1 MLFAFVASTP
11 HIYKAPRSLVVPSL
25 TEHLFPFSSTSST
38 FHSTQPFLSPRSTFN
53 PIQKTRRSLT
63 TRRSNLPNLRTQSYR
78 MKKFRMKLELIRLL
92 WKWGR
97 QNCEQNILNSFV
109 VLWINDFGNRL
120 LAPNSGSLIVR
131 CSRDPIHLVPSVTH
145 IGLSVPN
152 VLNPSQETRPDDIMG
167 ISWFLSPLTED
178 KRPCVGPFKS
188 LSLLKMISISI
199 RNCEGGKV
207 FSKLSLEQQEG
218 ANTFW
223 KAHSPYGR
231 QVGDGNEG

>member
-63 TRRSNLPNLRTQSYR
+63 ARRSNLPNLRTQSYR

-131 CSRDPIHLVPSVTH
+131 CSRNPIHLVPSVTH

-152 VLNPSQETRPDDIMG
+152 VLNPLQETRPDDILG
-167 ISWFLSPLTED
+167 IRFFSP
-178 KRPCVGPFKS
+178 F
-188 LSLLKMISISI
+188 
-199 RNCEGGKV
+199 
-207 FSKLSLEQQEG
+207 
-218 ANTFW
+218 
-223 KAHSPYGR
+223 
-231 QVGDGNEG
+231 DGE